1 MEFEYVN
8 NVNDEI
14 YTNRDSAIEW
24 IKDTSGLNFD
34 YTEDKEKISMQNEIL
49 EILLEAY
56 FIEQPA
62 KEREYIENGRYVID
76 LRRDF

>member
-1 MEFEYVN
+1 MKLEYIN

-14 YTNRDSAIEW
+14 YSNRDSAIEW
-24 IKDTSGLNFD
+24 IKDASGLNFD
-34 YTEDKEKISMQNEIL
+34 YTEDKDKITMQNEII
-49 EILLEAY
+49 EILLESY

-62 KEREYIENGRYVID
+62 KEREYIENDVYVID

>member
-14 YTNRDSAIEW
+14 YANKESAIEW
-24 IKDTSGLNFD
+24 IKDMSGLNFD
-34 YTEDKEKISMQNEIL
+34 YTENKDKITMQNEIM

-62 KEREYIENGRYVID
+62 REREYIEGDKYVID